1 MASNEIEVAV
11 TKLRD
16 RGKSGLSKKAAE
28 STRSHNHRHREL
40 IGNGGFLSL
49 MCSFSL
55 HSGERERERSPC
67 LWTRNAGQWKVCARC
82 VWQCPTPHRHWLSL
96 PIHGLS
102 DVEIPEGRS
111 RPPWTFTV
119 PAYVGKLYRIRK
131 DPIWVSGVHKKMA
144 ILCGP
149 HMISSSFADWVVTS
163 YISSHSSTTAT
174 VSS

>member
-1 MASNEIEVAV
+1 MLKTLQFWYWKICRHGEKRTWWQAILMYSHFQRYILRDTIVLLPMRKYMVNNQPFLFVCDRWTAEMASNEIEVAV

-55 HSGERERERSPC
+55 HSGERERERFPC

-102 DVEIPEGRS
+102 DVEIP
-111 RPPWTFTV
+111 
-119 PAYVGKLYRIRK
+119 
-131 DPIWVSGVHKKMA
+131 
-144 ILCGP
+144 
-149 HMISSSFADWVVTS
+149 
-163 YISSHSSTTAT
+163 
-174 VSS
+174 